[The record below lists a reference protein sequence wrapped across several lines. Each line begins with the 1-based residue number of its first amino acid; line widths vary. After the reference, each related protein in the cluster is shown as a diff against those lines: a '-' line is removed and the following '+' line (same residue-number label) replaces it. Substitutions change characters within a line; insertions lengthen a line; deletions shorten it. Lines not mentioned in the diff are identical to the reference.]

1 MVSIKI
7 SGRKVTI
14 SDALREQVETKIG
27 GALKVFDIKPMTCDV
42 VLRVDKNH
50 SYGKRNACEVTVFVR
65 DNVVRVVATG
75 DDLEAAIDEAAS
87 KVTRQLRKYKTRIID
102 KRQRSKRPE
111 PVLEPM
117 PNVAAMKMIVYHPVS
132 YEDAQN
138 IIDNLKSR
146 KPVIVNM
153 EELDVAAAQRILDF
167 ISGAI
172 YAINGTI
179 AKISRGIFVVAPN
192 NYDVIGN
199 ESGEYEDL

>member
-117 PNVAAMKMIVYHPVS
+117 PNVAAPEPEPEDEDDELVREKFVELTPMSIDEALVQIDLIGHDFYVFEDKLTGLTNVVYRRNNGGYGIIKPKI
-132 YEDAQN
+132 ED
-138 IIDNLKSR
+138 
-146 KPVIVNM
+146 
-153 EELDVAAAQRILDF
+153 
-167 ISGAI
+167 
-172 YAINGTI
+172 
-179 AKISRGIFVVAPN
+179 
-192 NYDVIGN
+192 
-199 ESGEYEDL
+199 EDERA

>member
-1 MVSIKI
+1 MGIYNKFL
-7 SGRKVTI
+7 
-14 SDALREQVETKIG
+14 DFIG
-27 GALKVFDIKPMTCDV
+27 IEEAEDKQEGDLFEEDV
-42 VLRVDKNH
+42 APEK
-50 SYGKRNACEVTVFVR
+50 
-65 DNVVRVVATG
+65 
-75 DDLEAAIDEAAS
+75 EAAPRRRPLLD
-87 KVTRQLRKYKTRIID
+87 
-102 KRQRSKRPE
+102 PE
-111 PVLEPM
+111 PKKTAREPRLQGGGETVPM